1 METATGQQE
10 MLDMRTKNCQ
20 VWVELIHCYFLLHG
34 FLTITTSYFALFRTR
49 IHKLGLWWP
58 LFDLL
63 VVNISFQ
70 VKWNQFL
77 QLSQTTASVL
87 VNHSF
92 LYKIIN
98 IMLKDIGQLLV
109 LAFLAK
115 GTWIRESLATFWF
128 FSRLKKQPPGQRL
141 KVGSSF
147 ICFLVDY

>member
-1 METATGQQE
+1 METVTGQQE

-34 FLTITTSYFALFRTR
+34 FLTITSSRFAFFRTR
-49 IHKLGLWWP
+49 IHKLGLCWP
-58 LFDLL
+58 SFYLS

-98 IMLKDIGQLLV
+98 IMLKDIGQVLV
-109 LAFLAK
+109 SAFLAK
-115 GTWIRESLATFWF
+115 GTRNRDSLATFWF
-128 FSRLKKQPPGQRL
+128 FSSLKKAAARPAA
-141 KVGSSF
+141 KSWK
-147 ICFLVDY
+147 